1 MLKTLYLLIGLAVL
15 ASAVKSVAADP
26 SASPKKQEPI
36 RKLTVEVDPIEG
48 SQWSA
53 KPGVRVASDEQE
65 LTKLLGK
72 AIAKQIAGKIDFAKD
87 KLVHV
92 AWGSSGPP
100 FGTLQYEIKADKEGD
115 TITFYIQEPKV
126 NMRGQAYRL
135 GNDFF
140 GVPKKSQVSFRG
152 SR

>member
-15 ASAVKSVAADP
+15 AVASKSVAADP
-26 SASPKKQEPI
+26 AAPPKKQEPI
-36 RKLTVEVDPIEG
+36 RKLTVEVDPIAG

-53 KPGVRVASDEQE
+53 KPGVQVASDEE
-65 LTKLLGK
+65 ETTKLLGK
-72 AIAKQIAGKIDFAKD
+72 AIAKQIAGKIDFAKE

-100 FGTLQYEIKADKEGD
+100 FGTLQYGIKEDKEGKA
-115 TITFYIQEPKV
+115 ITFYIQEPKV
-126 NMRGQAYRL
+126 AVRGQAFRI

-140 GVPKKSQVSFRG
+140 AVPKKSQVEFG
-152 SR
+152 KSR

>member
-1 MLKTLYLLIGLAVL
+1 
-15 ASAVKSVAADP
+15 VKSR
-26 SASPKKQEPI
+26 KKDEPI

-53 KPGVRVASDEQE
+53 KPGVRVANDEKE

-72 AIAKQIAGKIDFAKD
+72 AIAKQVAGKIDFAKE

-100 FGTLQYEIKADKEGD
+100 FGTLQHEIKTDKEGD

-126 NMRGQAYRL
+126 AVRGQAFRI

-140 GVPKKSQVSFRG
+140 AVPKEWKAAFGG